1 MCLTMRVAAG
11 EYTGNENRRG
21 SGGGVSWAIITMATS
36 EEGVLKVILLGDSA
50 VGKSKYAPFPR
61 FCGCLSSPRQL
72 PGSQG

>member
-21 SGGGVSWAIITMATS
+21 SGGGAIITMATS

-50 VGKSKYAPFPR
+50 VGKSKYASFPR
-61 FCGCLSSPRQL
+61 FRGCLCSPRQL